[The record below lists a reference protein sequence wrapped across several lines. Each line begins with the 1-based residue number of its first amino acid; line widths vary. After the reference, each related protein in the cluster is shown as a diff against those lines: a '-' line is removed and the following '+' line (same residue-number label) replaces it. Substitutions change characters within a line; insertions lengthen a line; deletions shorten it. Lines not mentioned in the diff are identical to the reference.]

1 MRNIL
6 FLSVVS
12 ICIAACNNDGYDIRG
27 FYPGAPDGTQIY
39 MTDIDD
45 LSTNIDSA
53 IVSNSKFTFKGKQDT
68 PIVRMLISSRG
79 LDGGP
84 VVLQNGTIKVS
95 FGNGMR
101 RQGTPL
107 NNDLQRFFDA
117 RNEMSYNIN
126 KLFQSLNS
134 NDCPDK
140 LTTDSLQN
148 RISQIKSQFVNVLQ
162 DVIGKNMK
170 NTLGSF
176 LLTQSEDYFTS
187 QELYS
192 IMSLIPEN
200 LRGQRFI
207 AMYERLGSGIAIAIR
222 AKATEAGCKYINFEL
237 PDINEKKIL
246 FSDIVKT
253 HKYTILDFWAS
264 WCIPC
269 RQEIPVIK
277 DIYNKYKKLGVAIV
291 GLSLDSSLE
300 EWKEGISSM
309 KMDWTQLCE
318 PGKGSSEVA
327 TAYGITSIPSLL
339 LIDSQGI
346 IVMRGEPA
354 YKIAEKL
361 EELLR
366 TE

>member
-1 MRNIL
+1 MRKIL
-6 FLSVVS
+6 FLLVAS
-12 ICIAACNNDGYDIRG
+12 ICITACNNDGYEIKG
-27 FYPGAPDGTQIY
+27 YYPGAPDGTHIY
-39 MTDIDD
+39 MTNIDD

-53 IVSNSKFTFKGKQDT
+53 IVSNSKFIFKGKQDT

-95 FGNGMR
+95 FKNNMR

-107 NNDLQRFFDA
+107 NNDLQTFLDA
-117 RNEMSYNIN
+117 RNEMSYKIN
-126 KLFQSLNS
+126 KLFQSLSS
-134 NDCPDK
+134 NDNPDK
-140 LTTDSLQN
+140 STTDSLQN

-162 DVIGKNMK
+162 NTIGNNMD
-170 NTLGSF
+170 NTLGGF

-192 IMSLIPEN
+192 IMSLIPEE

-207 AMYERLGSGIAIAIR
+207 AMYERLGNEIAIAIR
-222 AKATEAGCKYINFEL
+222 AKATEVGCKYINFEL
-237 PDINEKKIL
+237 PDINEKKVL

-277 DIYNKYKKLGVAIV
+277 DIYNKYKKSGIAVV

-309 KMDWTQLCE
+309 TMDWTQLCD
-318 PGKGSSEVA
+318 PGKGSNEVA

-339 LIDSQGI
+339 LIDSQGKI
-346 IVMRGEPA
+346 IMRGEPA

-366 TE
+366 NE